1 MWVSI
6 HQGAHQT
13 LDLKMM
19 LISIF
24 FLSLVVIFPMFN
36 ATSTKKLDEV
46 PSVPNPSIKCG
57 SCPCVN
63 PCSQQLPPPPPPP
76 PPPTTTKIPA
86 TQYCS
91 PQTPPPPRFIYVTGP
106 QTPPPPRFVY
116 VSGPPEDLYR
126 TDPFNLVVYAG
137 AGRGTSRVHYEGL
150 LMLFFVVVLVTMI

>member
-1 MWVSI
+1 
-6 HQGAHQT
+6 
-13 LDLKMM
+13 
-19 LISIF
+19 
-24 FLSLVVIFPMFN
+24 MFN

-46 PSVPNPSIKCG
+46 PSVPDPSIKCG

-76 PPPTTTKIPA
+76 TTNIPA
-86 TQYCS
+86 MQYCS
-91 PQTPPPPRFIYVTGP
+91 PPPPRFSYVTDP

-150 LMLFFVVVLVTMI
+150 LVLFFVVLVTMI